1 MTPRLIGG
9 GGEGGGGV
17 AGRREGKVLE
27 RVVGGVGGGGVE
39 CGDAGGASAVG
50 GMSEGALGS
59 GSIVGSTGAVGRSSL
74 VVGPLGSS
82 AVVSPCP
89 ERAAVVVSPSS
100 TWPSAL

>member
-39 CGDAGGASAVG
+39 CGDAGGASAVE
-50 GMSEGALGS
+50 GMWEGASRLIG
-59 GSIVGSTGAVGRSSL
+59 GSTGTMGAS
-74 VVGPLGSS
+74 
-82 AVVSPCP
+82 
-89 ERAAVVVSPSS
+89 
-100 TWPSAL
+100 